1 MTLLIKSTPE
11 NRKLVF
17 NAIKA
22 KILKHLEELEKEETS
37 EIKKTF
43 SELTGLL
50 IKGGRGLP
58 VGTIREWKGKK
69 FIKVAPGK
77 WRPKYDSETR
87 GAKLAISVL
96 KKKIELCEDEREMMR
111 LVLENRDRFSDKNG
125 NPLPFVQQLSD
136 FISQTQEKKTGK
148 ADNDDSRFTDSELKE
163 RIRNGKK
170 IIADFFKESWNDE
183 NYIKMG
189 RDRLMD
195 IWAAAEAER
204 YEFVNT
210 KTDMFKKLPASEK
223 KKAKEFNDKL
233 KHEFKAEAAKIF
245 EEYKKKDKLVNSGS
259 NDGEESPDDFKGKT
273 SEAISFLLKHKE
285 GEAKN
290 ALYHKDIGYIDIVY
304 GKEGTAKSG
313 GYGLAKIAKFH
324 PEVLDNL
331 QEIISSMMIVG
342 KTKNRIQLESKK
354 HKASIRLE
362 WNGES
367 KKWLLTAFEKESDVS
382 DSRTDIAGTD
392 NSRKNDT
399 ATPTNIASIS
409 VPQSGEKSS
418 NKTDKNA
425 ATNDYVGKINALID
439 KGNAVLEKYDDDI
452 KDVKNWSKEE
462 LIDYITTQYAGFIS
476 NELKFTHSPAQIYER
491 IENYKKKYLNMD
503 KADILFDYFEIIG
516 DKQVQEG
523 LQELKEDLKG
533 IEQAKT
539 PEDFENFESIIQYL
553 KSNDWFDHTLDYQ
566 DNTNLTSHSEHRPL
580 EEVGEENLEVT
591 IHKNKNVEKLIEKLP
606 KSYREKIQQFID
618 KFAGRTYIFCME
630 SWTKIWKEEMEEH
643 NKERYKKVI
652 SNRNKRI
659 RSYQAELTDLKERLK
674 KTPERFY
681 NKKGDLKKEIE
692 EKENYLNEMVRKN
705 KITEKLLS
713 GKNSA
718 PLSKSI
724 VWLQNYL
731 SKSEQ
736 KEESAIE
743 ALRKR
748 LEKEGR

>member
-11 NRKLVF
+11 NRKLIF
-17 NAIKA
+17 NSIKA
-22 KILKHLEELEKEETS
+22 KILKHLEELEKKEGAEL
-37 EIKKTF
+37 KKTF

-50 IKGGRGLP
+50 IKGGKGLP

-77 WRPKYDSETR
+77 WKPKYDSETR
-87 GAKLAISVL
+87 GAKLAISAL
-96 KKKIELCEDEREMMR
+96 KKKIEACEDEGEMMR

-136 FISQTQEKKTGK
+136 FISQTQ
-148 ADNDDSRFTDSELKE
+148 D
-163 RIRNGKK
+163 
-170 IIADFFKESWNDE
+170 
-183 NYIKMG
+183 
-189 RDRLMD
+189 
-195 IWAAAEAER
+195 
-204 YEFVNT
+204 
-210 KTDMFKKLPASEK
+210 
-223 KKAKEFNDKL
+223 KKAGKNT
-233 KHEFKAEAAKIF
+233 
-245 EEYKKKDKLVNSGS
+245 EEKTQENEQPEGS
-259 NDGEESPDDFKGKT
+259 VGNDGEEPPDDFKGKT

-304 GKEGTAKSG
+304 GKEGTAKSD

-331 QEIISSMMIVG
+331 QEIISSMTIVG

-354 HKASIRLE
+354 HKASIRLD

-399 ATPTNIASIS
+399 ATPTNIATTSI
-409 VPQSGEKSS
+409 PQSSEKSS
-418 NKTDKNA
+418 NKTDKNV

-491 IENYKKKYLNMD
+491 IKNYKKKYLNMD

-553 KSNDWFDHTLDYQ
+553 KSNDWFDHALDHQ

-606 KSYREKIQQFID
+606 QSYRDKIQQFID
-618 KFAGRTYIFCME
+618 RFAGRTYIFCME

-674 KTPERFY
+674 KTPERFS
-681 NKKGDLKKEIE
+681 NKRGDLKKEIE

-748 LEKEGR
+748 LEKEGRV

>member
-11 NRKLVF
+11 NRKLIF

-22 KILKHLEELEKEETS
+22 KILKHLEELEKKEGAEL
-37 EIKKTF
+37 KKTF

-50 IKGGRGLP
+50 LKGGKGLP

-69 FIKVAPGK
+69 FIKIAPGK

-87 GAKLAISVL
+87 GAKLAISAL
-96 KKKIELCEDEREMMR
+96 KKKIELCEDEREMMA

-136 FISQTQEKKTGK
+136 FISQAQEKNAGKNTEEKT
-148 ADNDDSRFTDSELKE
+148 KE
-163 RIRNGKK
+163 NEQPEG
-170 IIADFFKESWNDE
+170 
-183 NYIKMG
+183 
-189 RDRLMD
+189 
-195 IWAAAEAER
+195 
-204 YEFVNT
+204 
-210 KTDMFKKLPASEK
+210 
-223 KKAKEFNDKL
+223 
-233 KHEFKAEAAKIF
+233 
-245 EEYKKKDKLVNSGS
+245 SGG
-259 NDGEESPDDFKGKT
+259 NDGEELPDDFKGKT
-273 SEAISFLLKHKE
+273 SEAISFLLKQKE

-304 GKEGTAKSG
+304 GKEGTAKSD

-354 HKASIRLE
+354 HKASIRLD
-362 WNGES
+362 WNGKS

-399 ATPTNIASIS
+399 ATPTNIATTSI
-409 VPQSGEKSS
+409 PQSSEKSS

-425 ATNDYVGKINALID
+425 ATDDYVGKINALID

-553 KSNDWFDHTLDYQ
+553 KSNDWFDHALDHQ

-606 KSYREKIQQFID
+606 QSYREKIQQFID

-652 SNRNKRI
+652 SNRSKRI

-674 KTPERFY
+674 KTPERFS
-681 NKKGDLKKEIE
+681 NKRGDLKKEIE

-736 KEESAIE
+736 KKESVIE